1 MSNIAQRICVFGL
14 TIFGF
19 AGLALAQTT
28 TTPVVS
34 PEVRTSG
41 MVGLTAGQ
49 TARLN
54 VLNPGLQDPASTG
67 PVCPALLSFL
77 NNQGGVITT
86 ATVSVMPGKSAFLD
100 LDRDTAISVSDQR
113 VEIRATIAIPIPVTA
128 PATCTL
134 IPTMEVFNND
144 TGRTQFIV
152 GRFVQ
157 VPPVTPSPVS
167 ATPEAW

>member
-14 TIFGF
+14 SLFAL

-34 PEVRTSG
+34 PGFRTSG

-54 VLNPGLQDPASTG
+54 VLNPGLQVPAATG
-67 PVCPALLSFL
+67 AACPALLSFL
-77 NNQGGVITT
+77 NDQGVVITT

-100 LDRDTAISVSDQR
+100 LDRDTAISTTDLR
-113 VEIRATIAIPIPVTA
+113 VEIRAAIAIPEAAPTA
-128 PATCTL
+128 CRF
-134 IPTMEVFNND
+134 IPTMEVFNNN
-144 TGRTQFIV
+144 TGATQFVV
-152 GRFVQ
+152 GHFAKL
-157 VPPVTPSPVS
+157 PAPTPSPAS
-167 ATPEAW
+167 TTP